1 MPSKAAVKTVLT
13 QSLNT
18 PATRMG
24 LSRRRAIL
32 VECDQ
37 RRTPLVLGRACA
49 SVSGASMTTGQIIDL
64 YCADAALAAAI
75 IYLIAAILALFS
87 R

>member
-1 MPSKAAVKTVLT
+1 
-13 QSLNT
+13 
-18 PATRMG
+18 
-24 LSRRRAIL
+24 
-32 VECDQ
+32 
-37 RRTPLVLGRACA
+37 
-49 SVSGASMTTGQIIDL
+49 MTTGQIIDL